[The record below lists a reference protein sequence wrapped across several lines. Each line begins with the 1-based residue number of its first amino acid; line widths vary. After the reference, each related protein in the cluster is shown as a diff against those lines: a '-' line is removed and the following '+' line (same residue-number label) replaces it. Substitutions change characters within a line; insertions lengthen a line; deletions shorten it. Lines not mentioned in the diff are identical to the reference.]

1 MDTTKAYTEQGLFRA
16 TNVPMISR
24 HVFESDDSNNLAC
37 DVIHSE
43 AKPQPILLYE
53 SGDCFGKDPRN
64 DTDYAL

>member
-1 MDTTKAYTEQGLFRA
+1 
-16 TNVPMISR
+16 MISR